1 MRACLRKALFLMCCS
16 YACSVMSSNK
26 EPAEILFCLDG
37 GEIIRYIVREEKTCS
52 HQLKE
57 DYGDAFYVVAYYKN
71 GNKLICET
79 TFRKNPEICKIVIID
94 LNTGAQTLVDVPS
107 GNLAVPSIVRERPNV
122 LCVPYMSELA
132 DKTWRILLYDLEKLK
147 ILDRDSKIDFKAK
160 NLRLLSNGVL
170 GSRYLQNKFNESIS
184 DTKIQKSGI
193 NFPLFQAQK
202 TDKEAKAVAA
212 CFIRDKLLN
221 EGEENHV
228 RLIYIGEKFNIAVVT
243 KSTIYGVYILE
254 RFSGTM
260 RMKFSMPTEIT
271 KKNLSIFM
279 PNAVEIID

>member
-1 MRACLRKALFLMCCS
+1 MGACFGKALLLVCCS
-16 YACSVMSSNK
+16 CACSAMNLNQ
-26 EPAEILFCLDG
+26 EPAEILFCLEG
-37 GEIIRYIVREEKTCS
+37 GGIIRYIVREEKICS

-94 LNTGAQTLVDVPS
+94 FSTGAQTLVDVPS
-107 GNLAVPSIVRERPNV
+107 GNLAVPSIVGESPNV

-132 DKTWRILLYDLEKLK
+132 GKTWHILLYDLEKMT
-147 ILDRDSKIDFKAK
+147 ILEVDSKKEFEAK

-170 GSRYLQNKFNESIS
+170 GSRYLQNKYNESTVDPIFL
-184 DTKIQKSGI
+184 KSG
-193 NFPLFQAQK
+193 NTFPLFQAQK
-202 TDKEAKAVAA
+202 TDKETKAVAA

-221 EGEENHV
+221 TGEESQV
-228 RLIYIGEKFNIAVVT
+228 RLIYIGEKYNIAVVA
-243 KSTIYGVYILE
+243 KATICGVYILE
-254 RFSGTM
+254 RLSGTM
-260 RMKFSMPTEIT
+260 RMKFGIPTEIVN
-271 KKNLSIFM
+271 KNSSMLL